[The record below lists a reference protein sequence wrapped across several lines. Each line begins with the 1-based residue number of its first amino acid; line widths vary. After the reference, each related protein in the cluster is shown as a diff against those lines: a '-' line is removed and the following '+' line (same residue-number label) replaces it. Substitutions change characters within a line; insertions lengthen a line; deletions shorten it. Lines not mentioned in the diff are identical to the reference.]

1 MASEHNASATFNP
14 REQDVVAETFKAT
27 NNQGADVVF
36 DCAGI
41 QASLDLAIKTVRPRG
56 NIMDI
61 ALWDDPATIHM
72 NAILFKEISITGK
85 PTLSRIWTVVH
96 VSVRYHRL

>member
-1 MASEHNASATFNP
+1 MAQEHEASQTFNP
-14 REQDVVAETFKAT
+14 RSEDVVAGTFEAT

-41 QASLDLAIKTVRPRG
+41 QASLDLAIQAVRPRG

-61 ALWDDPATIHM
+61 ALWDDPATILM
-72 NAILFKEISITGK
+72 NNILFKEISITGGYM
-85 PTLSRIWTVVH
+85 LSLLCLWLCSRVG
-96 VSVRYHRL
+96 